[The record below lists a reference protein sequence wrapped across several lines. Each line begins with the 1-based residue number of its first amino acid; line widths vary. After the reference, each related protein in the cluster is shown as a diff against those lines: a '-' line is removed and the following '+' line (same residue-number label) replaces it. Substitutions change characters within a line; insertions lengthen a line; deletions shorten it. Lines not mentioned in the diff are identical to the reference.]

1 MHIIPRYIYEGETYM
16 FYIFENEAEALLSSN
31 NVDIH
36 NCYYKSSNNFLKI
49 KGARIITKNLHIMPL
64 EEFIE
69 RYLLSEQEVIKT
81 YESIYEMGNPY
92 ILDDEECED
101 IAVAEEIILNE
112 PVTKETEKTVEEI
125 VNNFVRPGGL
135 IERLNTYLG
144 FDLESFSKKDKKYK
158 RERCKILYL
167 FYTLEKTYA
176 PTNVLMLLGNPSM
189 ENIDISFMGKQTH
202 NGAIIKLIKESLEKE
217 LPLALKEKI
226 KTDIAY
232 ISQTWDK
239 VIGNAHYLMD
249 FMYENEYEYGFEET
263 INILKSNTGKSSKNG
278 PQYTLSPIEM
288 LYLKITQHEYIGN
301 MKDIRK
307 LNEIEKDY
315 THNIPLELVA
325 EMKELHYNYIDINN
339 FEQYLHENALRL
351 SKYVYFGKKP
361 NKEDVR
367 KIRKAK
373 EKFLKWLDFCKR
385 AKPLLNPESI
395 HNELQLVS
403 FLQAVILDDSNE
415 IFDYAFHG
423 YDKYYNHKPRV
434 QAALKNDNP
443 VLDALQC
450 YWVRKVVDRWY
461 ANIDRY
467 EIIIKTRRLE
477 QVCDDIREKILN
489 KSSLDEMWEIHDFYF
504 DGKLDDG
511 LITTREQIQAVQR
524 FKDDLYKKGFKY
536 IDNLYSIRYSF
547 LYPPEIKGTYVS
559 LITMINDAVRDCEPS
574 LSVNAEV
581 HSADGKVGLKA
592 DFQLD
597 FDYKEKLCI
606 MQRFDLKQI

>member
-1 MHIIPRYIYEGETYM
+1 MR
-16 FYIFENEAEALLSSN
+16 YIFEKEVETFLSSS

-36 NCYYKSSNNFLKI
+36 YCYYKSSNNYLKI
-49 KGARIITKNLHIMPL
+49 KDARVITNSLYIMPL

-69 RYLLSEQEVIKT
+69 RYLLSAQEVIKT

-92 ILDDEECED
+92 KFDDEECED
-101 IAVAEEIILNE
+101 IAVANEISDNGLASSKIEHTSEEII
-112 PVTKETEKTVEEI
+112 
-125 VNNFVRPGGL
+125 NNFLRPGGL

-144 FDLESFSKKDKKYK
+144 FDLESFSKKDKAYK

-176 PTNVLMLLGNPSM
+176 HTNVLMLLGNPSM
-189 ENIDISFMGKQTH
+189 ENIDNSFMGNQTH
-202 NGAIIKLIKESLEKE
+202 NGEVIKFIKESLEKE
-217 LPLALKEKI
+217 LPLETKEKI
-226 KTDIAY
+226 KIDTAY

-239 VIGNAHYLMD
+239 VIDNAYCLMD
-249 FMYENEYEYGFEET
+249 FMYENECKYDFEGT
-263 INILKSNTGKSSKNG
+263 ISMLTSDTGKPQQND

-288 LYLKITQHEYIGN
+288 LYLKITKHEYIGN
-301 MKDIRK
+301 MKDIHK

-315 THNIPLELVA
+315 THNIPPELVA
-325 EMKELHYNYIDINN
+325 EMKELHYNPIDMNN

-367 KIRKAK
+367 KIRKDK

-415 IFDYAFHG
+415 TFDYAFHG
-423 YDKYYNHKPRV
+423 HDKYYSHKPRV

-450 YWVRKVVDRWY
+450 YWVRKVTDRWY
-461 ANIDRY
+461 ANIGKY
-467 EIIIKTRRLE
+467 EARSKTRKFE
-477 QVCDDIREKILN
+477 QTCDDIREEILN
-489 KSSLDEMWEIHDFYF
+489 KPSLHEMCEIHNFYF
-504 DGKLDDG
+504 DKKLDDG
-511 LITTREQIQAVQR
+511 LITTHEQITAVKCLQ
-524 FKDDLYKKGFKY
+524 DDLYKKGFKY
-536 IDNLYSIRYSF
+536 VDDLYSIRYAF
-547 LYPPEIKGTYVS
+547 LYPPEIRGTYIS
-559 LITMINDAVRDCEPS
+559 LIMMINDAIRDCEPS

-581 HSADGKVGLKA
+581 HSANGKVDLKA

-597 FDYKEKLCI
+597 FDYKLKLCI
-606 MQRFDLKQI
+606 MQQFDLIQPQ